1 MNTESSAG
9 QLRLELALVVL
20 AGWTAFMAIPVATGG
35 IGISWDALNH
45 QVYLGW
51 IAAAPRF
58 HLDVLAASYQT
69 YQFPYLY
76 WPLYQMTAAG
86 ASGVQAGVV
95 LATLHAISVPPV
107 WLIAR
112 AVIPGVAL
120 FDVAMRCTAV
130 LLAFVS
136 GVVLSQFDSTSND
149 LLAAIPLL
157 WAVAVVFPTA
167 ADQVPGRSRMR
178 RVLLSGALSGVS
190 VAFKLSNAP
199 LVLAVALLWWLA
211 ARNARLGSLALAA
224 GGAAAAAAF
233 ALVYGFWGWQLW
245 SHFGNPFF
253 PFAHEWI
260 APPIGAAPGAR
271 P

>member
-1 MNTESSAG
+1 MNTESSSG
-9 QLRLELALVVL
+9 GRLRVELALIVL
-20 AGWTAFMAIPVATGG
+20 AGWAALMAIPLATGG

-51 IAAAPRF
+51 SAAAPRF
-58 HLDVLAASYQT
+58 ELDVLPASYQT

-76 WPLYQMTAAG
+76 WPLYQLTAAG
-86 ASGVQAGVV
+86 ADGVQAGIV
-95 LATLHAISVPPV
+95 LATLNAISVPPV

-112 AVIPGVAL
+112 AVIPGAAVFA
-120 FDVAMRCTAV
+120 VAMRCSAV
-130 LLAFVS
+130 LLAFLS

-157 WAVAVVFPTA
+157 WAAAVVFPA
-167 ADQVPGRSRMR
+167 AVDERPRRAAV
-178 RVLLSGALSGVS
+178 RVLLSGALAGVS
-190 VAFKLSNAP
+190 VACKLSNAP
-199 LVLAVALLWWLA
+199 IVLPVVLLWCFA
-211 ARNARLGSLALAA
+211 ARNAKLDSRVVAA
-224 GGAAAAAAF
+224 GGAAAAVSF
-233 ALVYGFWGWQLW
+233 TLVYGYWGWQLW

-260 APPIGAAPGAR
+260 GQPVGAVPGVR